1 MKKFF
6 YVLMAA
12 ATLAAV
18 SCEKAGQEGDNN
30 GGENN
35 EPEVPQ
41 LAQPT
46 HRIKS
51 MTSSGGDVYTYSYN
65 ANGTV
70 ASLEASYDGEAYA
83 NFTFTYEG
91 TKLTVVNALDEDKLA
106 FVATLDANN
115 RAVEMEYYYDKSEPV
130 ELECEY
136 NADGF
141 LVACK
146 VNGELKTIQNV
157 VDGNIEFWTRV
168 GKYGEVS
175 TDPEADG
182 WRKKMHTY
190 HAEENIAGIH
200 TEWNEDTEVKRWVYE
215 TGLLGRASVNVCK
228 TAHWWGVNDDA
239 TESVLPEYAAKVAY
253 YPLNLGTD
261 GCVKDEVKLYDTVEK
276 YETAPDT
283 MGEDAKYSFVCE
295 PIK

>member
-12 ATLAAV
+12 ATLVAV
-18 SCEKAGQEGDNN
+18 SCEKAGEGDKP
-30 GGENN
+30 GN
-35 EPEVPQ
+35 EEEVSQ

-46 HRIKS
+46 HRIQS
-51 MTSSGGDVYTYSYN
+51 MTSSGGDVFTYAYN

-70 ASLEASYDGEAYA
+70 ASVEASYDGQAYGK
-83 NFTFTYEG
+83 FVFTYEG
-91 TKLTVVNALDEDKLA
+91 TKLTVVNELDENKLA
-106 FVATLDANN
+106 FEAILDANN
-115 RAVEMEYYYDKSEPV
+115 HALEMEYYYDKSEPV
-130 ELECEY
+130 SLECTY

-141 LVACK
+141 LATCK
-146 VNGELKTIQNV
+146 VNGELKTIQSV
-157 VDGNIEFWTRV
+157 VDGNVDFWTRK

-175 TDPEADG
+175 EDADAAG

-190 HAEENIAGIH
+190 YTEENIAGIH

-239 TESVLPEYAAKVAY
+239 TESVLGEYAAKIAY
-253 YPLNLGTD
+253 YPIDLGTD
-261 GCVKDEVKLYDTVEK
+261 GCVKNETKLYDTVEM
-276 YETAPDT
+276 YEATPNA
-283 MGEDAKYSFVCE
+283 MGEDGVTSFVCE
-295 PIK
+295 PIAK

>member
-12 ATLAAV
+12 ATLVAV
-18 SCEKAGQEGDNN
+18 SCEKAGQDGTKEE
-30 GGENN
+30 ENK

-106 FVATLDANN
+106 FAATLDANN

-130 ELECEY
+130 DLEFEY

-146 VNGELKTIQNV
+146 VNGELKTIQNI
-157 VDGNIEFWTRV
+157 VDGNVVHRIV
-168 GKYGEVS
+168 YILHKV
-175 TDPEADG
+175 
-182 WRKKMHTY
+182 K
-190 HAEENIAGIH
+190 
-200 TEWNEDTEVKRWVYE
+200 NEY
-215 TGLLGRASVNVCK
+215 
-228 TAHWWGVNDDA
+228 
-239 TESVLPEYAAKVAY
+239 
-253 YPLNLGTD
+253 
-261 GCVKDEVKLYDTVEK
+261 LYV
-276 YETAPDT
+276 
-283 MGEDAKYSFVCE
+283 SFVSDSCAHIGL
-295 PIK
+295 P

>member
-18 SCEKAGQEGDNN
+18 SCEKEGNKD
-30 GGENN
+30 GENGDGAGN
-35 EPEVPQ
+35 EVEQ

-70 ASLEASYDGEAYA
+70 ASVEASYEGEAYA
-83 NFTFTYEG
+83 NFTFTYAG
-91 TKLTVVNALDEDKLA
+91 NKLTVVNTLDENKLA
-106 FVATLDANN
+106 FEAILDANFH
-115 RAVEMEYYYDKSEPV
+115 AVEMEYYYDKSNPV

-136 NADGF
+136 DANGF
-141 LVACK
+141 LVSCK
-146 VNGELKTIQNV
+146 VNGTLKTIQSI
-157 VDGNIEFWTRV
+157 VDGNVEFWSRV
-168 GKYGEVS
+168 GKYGETS
-175 TDPEADG
+175 EDPDASG

-215 TGLLGRASVNVCK
+215 SGILGRASVNVCK
-228 TAHWWGVNDDA
+228 TAWWWGVNDDA
-239 TESVLPEYAAKVAY
+239 SQTVLGEYAAKIAY

-261 GCVKDEVKLYDTVEK
+261 GCIAEELKLYDKSEVYEATPDSMSEDGK
-276 YETAPDT
+276 YT
-283 MGEDAKYSFVCE
+283 FVCE
-295 PIK
+295 PIAK